1 MIASFSRLS
10 LLWKIMLSTSVAIT
24 LLFALTGWIVLRNAV
39 RTTASTMEDEVGA
52 SFQAYQSLWEA
63 RAGLLASVSLTLSQM
78 SDVRSAFGTK
88 DPATIRDTAN
98 ELWKKLAIKNAV
110 FLVTDAPGRVIASVG
125 GMPVAEQDVRTAAA
139 RFPEQVSGFL
149 VRGGRLYQTVFT
161 PVYLENVPQNVL
173 VAGYGVDSLVAKQL
187 KADTGGSE
195 SRFGNLTQTI
205 GRHLEERHQRTPS
218 QACSRNKQSHRDPA
232 DPDFDITSLA
242 LPEGEIVVKP
252 SVSGGGFSTAR
263 YEPHEH
269 PAARAHVQQ
278 LLAAGRTAMV
288 QPYEPRVDS
297 EGETALIYIGGRFSH
312 AVHKDPM
319 IRRGVGPVENLIANQ
334 VVTGTTATAAQRV
347 AARDALTAAEQFL
360 GPTTYARVDMV
371 ETMTRGPALLELELL
386 DPVLFLTEHPE
397 SAATFAR
404 LLAEELGSV

>member
-1 MIASFSRLS
+1 MR
-10 LLWKIMLSTSVAIT
+10 
-24 LLFALTGWIVLRNAV
+24 
-39 RTTASTMEDEVGA
+39 
-52 SFQAYQSLWEA
+52 
-63 RAGLLASVSLTLSQM
+63 
-78 SDVRSAFGTK
+78 DV
-88 DPATIRDTAN
+88 
-98 ELWKKLAIKNAV
+98 
-110 FLVTDAPGRVIASVG
+110 
-125 GMPVAEQDVRTAAA
+125 
-139 RFPEQVSGFL
+139 
-149 VRGGRLYQTVFT
+149 VRGGRRPRLAAAACAQYPELFDDWQLLRNALAAAGVDGSTAVWNDPAVDWTAFD
-161 PVYLENVPQNVL
+161 LVL
-173 VAGYGVDSLVAKQL
+173 VSGAWDNIHHVDAFLVWVDGLVAAGVTVRNSPATLRWNIDKHYLRDLEQ
-187 KADTGGSE
+187 AGVPIVP
-195 SRFGNLTQTI
+195 TQWVEP
-205 GRHLEERHQRTPS
+205 GHGDGHGDQ
-218 QACSRNKQSHRDPA
+218 A